1 MTYNT
6 LKHGEHTFRD
16 VILVTL
22 GFHMCG
28 HCISMLSPFFSGL
41 KNDKYA
47 SGESSLSELLVG
59 RTDLRPKRPDNHLPS
74 SWGKSPAPTLN
85 DNPDMYRAREE
96 LRQRLDL
103 HCHVK
108 KTTFTRD
115 PLLHHTV
122 LLHKAAQEPC
132 TT

>member
-16 VILVTL
+16 VFLATL

-28 HCISMLSPFFSGL
+28 HCISMLSPLFQDQRTTNTLQGNRL
-41 KNDKYA
+41 
-47 SGESSLSELLVG
+47 SLGELLGG
-59 RTDLRPKRPDNHLPS
+59 RNDLITTFLVAEENPQP
-74 SWGKSPAPTLN
+74 PTLN
-85 DNPDMYRAREE
+85 DSPDMYRARER

-108 KTTFTRD
+108 ARLCF
-115 PLLHHTV
+115 PF
-122 LLHKAAQEPC
+122 Q
-132 TT
+132 